1 MMSLFIG
8 PVIIVL
14 AIIFDLSG
22 IKQGIMG
29 KKSVDL
35 GERGTDERIE
45 LYKTLS
51 YIFFGLFILFSKYIR
66 ITIPCIL
73 LCNILAFIRYLRKPD
88 LIRKACLEKKTMP
101 TLARMFL
108 VSGVGMGILILVF
121 SVKMTKTAV
130 LLIIEICLVLFGSFF
145 IRGLQGKA
153 NIKGLMLFTLP
164 IGFFVVGFTLE
175 INSFY
180 GVTRITTVD
189 TVVADIR
196 TNKRSQSFF
205 IPEEDAIDGV
215 TRFRNIAFR
224 EKVGDKVRITE
235 YEGCLGIRWFVV
247 VERKE

>member
-1 MMSLFIG
+1 MSFLIG

-14 AIIFDLSG
+14 AIVFDMSG
-22 IKQGIMG
+22 IKQRITG
-29 KKSVDL
+29 KRLVDL
-35 GERGTDERIE
+35 EERGTDERIE

-51 YIFFGLFILFSKYIR
+51 YIFLGLFVLFSKYIQ
-66 ITIPCIL
+66 ITIPCVLIW
-73 LCNILAFIRYLRKPD
+73 NILAFIRYLRKPD

-121 SVKMTKTAV
+121 SVKMTKTGV
-130 LLIIEICLVLFGSFF
+130 LLIVGVGLVLFVSLL

-164 IGFFVVGFTLE
+164 IGFFVVGFTLA

-180 GVTRITTVD
+180 GTKRVTTVD

-196 TNKRSQSFF
+196 INKRSQSFF
-205 IPEEDAIDGV
+205 IPEGDAIDGK
-215 TRFRNIAFR
+215 TRFRNIAFK

-235 YEGCLGIRWFVV
+235 YEGGLGIRWFVV